1 MKNMLETKQCETVK
15 AQMGGGLVGLL
26 IGALVVVIIDVTVVI
41 PVVNDVLN
49 SYNSTVLN
57 GTTRT
62 ILQIVPVLAA
72 VFPIVVFASILR

>member
-1 MKNMLETKQCETVK
+1 MKNMLETKRIGK
-15 AQMGGGLVGLL
+15 LDAQMGGGLVGIL

-49 SYNSTVLN
+49 SYNTSVLN